1 MLINNLTNNILSNNN
16 LSNNNLSNK
25 MYNIY
30 ERCLEEA
37 DKSRLRYRH
46 GCIATYSGK
55 IIASGFNTCKYDK
68 NTCTC
73 HAEVNVLNKLYNTY
87 TRKNQK
93 EKILK
98 IFRKTTLYISRLTQ
112 GGSSD
117 DSAPCVD
124 CLKVINNYNIKR
136 IIFCMNDSYHIL
148 DPSKYKNSKPSD
160 GHNFVHSIKKYN

>member
-1 MLINNLTNNILSNNN
+1 MVNT
-16 LSNNNLSNK
+16 LSNK
-25 MYNIY
+25 KYNIY

-73 HAEVNVLNKLYNTY
+73 HAEVNVLNKLYNTF

-112 GGSSD
+112 GGASD
-117 DSAPCVD
+117 DSAPCID
-124 CLKVINNYNIKR
+124 CLKVINTYNIKR
-136 IIFCMNDSYHIL
+136 IVFCMDDSYHIIK
-148 DPSKYKNSKPSD
+148 PNEYKNSRPSD
-160 GHNFVHSIKKYN
+160 GHNFVHSIKSS

>member
-1 MLINNLTNNILSNNN
+1 MVNT
-16 LSNNNLSNK
+16 LSNK
-25 MYNIY
+25 KYNIY

-73 HAEVNVLNKLYNTY
+73 HAEVNVLNKLYNTF

-112 GGSSD
+112 GGVSD
-117 DSAPCVD
+117 DSAPCID
-124 CLKVINNYNIKR
+124 CLKLINTYNIKR
-136 IIFCMNDSYHIL
+136 IVFCMDDSYHIIK
-148 DPSKYKNSKPSD
+148 PHEYKNSRPSD
-160 GHNFVHSIKKYN
+160 GHNFMHSIKSS

>member
-1 MLINNLTNNILSNNN
+1 MVSNL
-16 LSNNNLSNK
+16 NNNLSNK

-30 ERCLEEA
+30 ERCLGEA

-55 IIASGFNTCKYDK
+55 IIASGFNTSKYDK

-87 TRKNQK
+87 TRKGQQD
-93 EKILK
+93 KILK

-112 GGSSD
+112 GGVSD
-117 DSAPCVD
+117 DSAPCID
-124 CLKVINNYNIKR
+124 CLKVINQYNIKR
-136 IIFCMNDSYHIL
+136 IIFCMNDTHYII
-148 DPSKYKNSKPSD
+148 DPTEYTQSKPSD
-160 GHNFVHSIKKYN
+160 GHNFVHSIHNN

>member
-1 MLINNLTNNILSNNN
+1 MNM
-16 LSNNNLSNK
+16 LSNK
-25 MYNIY
+25 MYNVY

-68 NTCTC
+68 KTCTC

-87 TRKNQK
+87 TRKRQQD
-93 EKILK
+93 KILK

-112 GGSSD
+112 GGYSD
-117 DSAPCVD
+117 DSAPCID
-124 CLKVINNYNIKR
+124 CLSIINKYNIKR
-136 IIFCMNDSYHIL
+136 IIFCMNEKYYIIN
-148 DPSKYKNSKPSD
+148 PSEYKNSRASD
-160 GHNFVHSIKKYN
+160 GHNFVMSTLKPKLGLNT